1 MNGYWKAIFA
11 IKTAI
16 ISALVSVSVWAQ
28 EPMSQKTFKQTS
40 AKLYG
45 GCSKDIVKYCSTI
58 TVTPKRVLLCLEAH
72 DDKLRGGCRNSVF
85 NSSNMVRDDI
95 RKYTIV
101 AETCWADIEK
111 LCTDTSL
118 GEGRIAQCL
127 FDNRKKVSAEC
138 ATQLVN

>member
-16 ISALVSVSVWAQ
+16 IIALMSVSVWAQ
-28 EPMSQKTFKQTS
+28 EPMSQKIFKQTS

-72 DDKLRGGCRNSVF
+72 DDKL
-85 NSSNMVRDDI
+85 
-95 RKYTIV
+95 
-101 AETCWADIEK
+101 
-111 LCTDTSL
+111 
-118 GEGRIAQCL
+118 
-127 FDNRKKVSAEC
+127 
-138 ATQLVN
+138 

>member
-11 IKTAI
+11 IKSAI

-58 TVTPKRVLLCLEAH
+58 TVTPKRILLCLEAH
-72 DDKLRGGCRNSVF
+72 DDKLRGSCRNSVF
-85 NSSNMVRDDI
+85 NSSNMIRDDI

-127 FDNRKKVSAEC
+127 FDNRKQVSEKC
-138 ATQLVN
+138 ATKLVN